1 MFQPFAVSVLPF
13 PKVRLFGIRVKTDL
27 DKAPVDCPALWRA
40 FTPRMPELSGKP
52 AHLYQGPSYGVSI
65 ITDKKGAAFTYWAAM
80 EARPQSAPPQGMG
93 EVVLHGGLYACCR
106 IPAAGM
112 LQEAYD
118 YMYDEWPRSAEGF
131 PVLVDQPC
139 FEYYSSRF
147 CQSGTHEVYVPIL
160 PR

>member
-1 MFQPFAVSVLPF
+1 MPQPFAVSVLRY
-13 PKVRLFGIRVKTDL
+13 PKVHLFGISVMTDL
-27 DKAPVDCPALWRA
+27 DKAPEDCPALWRA

-65 ITDKKGAAFTYWAAM
+65 ITDHIGVAFTYWTAM
-80 EARPQSAPPQGMG
+80 EAAAHSAPPAGMG
-93 EVVLHGGLYACCR
+93 AIALSGGLYACCR

-112 LQEAYD
+112 LHEAYD
-118 YMYDEWPRSAEGF
+118 YMYDEWPQRAEGYS
-131 PVLVDQPC
+131 VLTDQPC